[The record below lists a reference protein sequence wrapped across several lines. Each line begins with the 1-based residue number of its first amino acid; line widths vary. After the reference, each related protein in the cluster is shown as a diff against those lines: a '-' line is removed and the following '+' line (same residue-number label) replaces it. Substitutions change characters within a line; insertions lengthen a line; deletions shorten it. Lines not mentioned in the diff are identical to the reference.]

1 MTATY
6 EETQIRLL
14 AYPIDEKWQLEQDE
28 LTNHNNSAAPQHGC
42 CKSRGHKRN
51 AAYKATII
59 ALIGLL
65 ITLGS
70 LIAMAVLCPE
80 AHSLLFKR
88 QAGGSGTSNG
98 NGNAFTEHKYWII
111 IIVVVGMFEAL
122 TSH

>member
-28 LTNHNNSAAPQHGC
+28 LSNYNNSAAPEHGC
-42 CKSRGHKRN
+42 CKSRGHQRN

-70 LIAMAVLCPE
+70 LIAMVVLCPE

-88 QAGGSGTSNG
+88 QTGATSNG
-98 NGNAFTEHKYWII
+98 NGSAFTQHKLWII
-111 IIVVVGMFEAL
+111 IIVVVGMSETL
-122 TSH
+122 NGD